1 MGVLLIDRRE
11 EEEVREG
18 FCSGSEWRSTIDRY
32 SGHGSIPGWTP
43 HPGGGAIR
51 CKRSR
56 FRVSGFFVVDEC
68 AIRGGSRATE
78 LQKHASAR
86 ERTHRTRRTPHPQSN
101 SRNTEK
107 HV

>member
-1 MGVLLIDRRE
+1 MKWRRIFLGIRTIGDRRSIGTRGTDRCLGGRPIQE
-11 EEEVREG
+11 EGRFAANEVG
-18 FCSGSEWRSTIDRY
+18 
-32 SGHGSIPGWTP
+32 
-43 HPGGGAIR
+43 
-51 CKRSR
+51 

-78 LQKHASAR
+78 LEKHASAR